1 MTVNNCCRVVVSHAH
16 TTPSPPPLNNVV
28 PMEDMVK
35 QLTGPS
41 WLPSILSIVF
51 ADDASFVLPEEE
63 GAEEEKEEEEEEKEE
78 KEEGNPPMPLPKE
91 AERLL
96 LLPLLPVVEK
106 PPVVELYRSEATARS
121 FTI

>member
-28 PMEDMVK
+28 PMEDKVK

-41 WLPSILSIVF
+41 WLPSILSMVF
-51 ADDASFVLPEEE
+51 VEDALLGLPEEE
-63 GAEEEKEEEEEEKEE
+63 AAEEEEEEEEEKEE
-78 KEEGNPPMPLPKE
+78 DNPPMPLPKE

-106 PPVVELYRSEATARS
+106 PPVVDLYRSEATARS

>member
-1 MTVNNCCRVVVSHAH
+1 
-16 TTPSPPPLNNVV
+16 
-28 PMEDMVK
+28 MEDKVK

-41 WLPSILSIVF
+41 WLPSILSMVF
-51 ADDASFVLPEEE
+51 VEDALLGLPEEE
-63 GAEEEKEEEEEEKEE
+63 AAEEEEEEEKEE
-78 KEEGNPPMPLPKE
+78 DNPPMPLPKE

-106 PPVVELYRSEATARS
+106 PPVVDLYRSEATARS

>member
-28 PMEDMVK
+28 PMEDKVK

-41 WLPSILSIVF
+41 WLPSILSMVLVE
-51 ADDASFVLPEEE
+51 DALLGLPEEE
-63 GAEEEKEEEEEEKEE
+63 AAEEEEEEEEKEE
-78 KEEGNPPMPLPKE
+78 DNPPMPLPKE

-106 PPVVELYRSEATARS
+106 PPVVDLYRSEATARS